1 MSKRDYNKQVEKR
14 QKVKRTTLVVGV
26 DIGAAFNAVALM
38 NKEGEVLGKYPKG
51 TSTRRAQVSEDL

>member
-26 DIGAAFNAVALM
+26 DIGATFNAVAFM
-38 NKEGEVLGKYPKG
+38 NKEGEILGKFPKVYNSRKG
-51 TSTRRAQVSEDL
+51 FDYFEN